1 MQHSKQKSVTITTVL
16 MALALIVVVGCGA
29 FYLNRMNLTIE
40 KETRQTL
47 NEAATQSAAAFSRQV
62 EGDFQTLK
70 MIAAYLGAQPELTVS
85 DTQDILSHN
94 AQESTFK
101 RMGVITPDGQAH
113 TSDNVEMF
121 LGDRDYFKRAFD
133 GETVVSQPLEDI
145 VDGKRIY
152 VYATPV
158 QHDGKITSVLF
169 ATNDAENYRRLLD
182 VRPFS
187 GAGYC
192 YLLDSDG
199 DVLMRDESK
208 ESVRDMDNIF
218 DMFAEEGGVSD
229 TELAR
234 VREEFRTGVSGM
246 TEYTRDGVGRYMSY
260 TPAGINEWVIVSIVS
275 SELIAQKTDELSR
288 LTLMVCCIIFA
299 VVVGLFIQILYT
311 QVKNRK
317 KLRNLAYT
325 DDVTGGSNWN
335 KFLID
340 ARATLDAANSEEY
353 TAVIFDIDKFAV
365 INDLF
370 GREEGDL
377 LLQCI
382 WRVLRE
388 SLQEDE
394 PFGRVSADNFDIL
407 MRYQS
412 EEETA
417 QRLMEISRKISRY
430 CEQAM
435 PRYTLHLSFGICHI
449 TDPTQVVGLLFD
461 RASIAR
467 RTVKNHHGVIAFYDH
482 EIRDQIVEE
491 KRIENEM
498 EGALH
503 NGEFVVYFQPK
514 YSISK
519 NAVVGAEA
527 LVRWVHPEM
536 GVMQPGT
543 FIPVFEKNGF
553 IITLDSFVMQKV
565 CETIR
570 GWIDAGIRPVPVAVN
585 LSREHLKSHEFPQNV
600 INIARA
606 NHIPRDLIVMEL
618 TESTVFDFQNTGRL
632 VEIME
637 TLRKA
642 GFTLSMDDFGSGYSS
657 LNLLRE
663 LPVDELK
670 LDRGFFGETSD
681 QTRGETLVAD
691 IVSMAKHLNMEVV
704 AEGIETREQVDFLAS
719 VGCDTVQGYFY
730 SRPIPIADF
739 ERLRSAEVKSDKL
752 TI

>member
-1 MQHSKQKSVTITTVL
+1 MQHGKQKSVILTSIL
-16 MALALIVVVGCGA
+16 MTLALIIVVGCGV
-29 FYLNRMNLTIE
+29 FYLNRMNSTIE

-70 MIAAYLGAQPELTVS
+70 MIASYLGAQPELTLS
-85 DTQDILSHN
+85 DTREILSQN
-94 AQESTFK
+94 AQESSFK
-101 RMGVITPDGQAH
+101 RMGIITAEGQAH

-121 LGDRDYFKRAFD
+121 LGDRDYFKQAFA
-133 GETVVSQPLEDI
+133 GETVVSQPLDDI

-158 QHDGKITSVLF
+158 RRDGQITSVLF
-169 ATNDAENYRRLLD
+169 ATNDAETYRRLLD
-182 VRPFS
+182 VKPLS

-192 YLLDSDG
+192 YLLDSGG
-199 DVLMRDESK
+199 DVLMRDGNEESLN
-208 ESVRDMDNIF
+208 DMANIF
-218 DMFAEEGGVSD
+218 DQFAEGGGVSD
-229 TELAR
+229 TELTR
-234 VREEFRTGVSGM
+234 VREDFRTGMSGM
-246 TEYTRDGVGRYMSY
+246 TQYMRDGVGRYMSY
-260 TPAGINEWVIVSIVS
+260 TPVGINDWVMMSVVSA
-275 SELIAQKTDELSR
+275 ELIEQKTAELSR

-299 VVVGLFIQILYT
+299 VMIGMFIQILYS

-317 KLRNLAYT
+317 KLRSLAYT

-335 KFLID
+335 KFSLD
-340 ARATLDAANSEEY
+340 ARAALDAANGAEY
-353 TAVIFDIDKFAV
+353 TAVIFDIDKFTV

-382 WRVLRE
+382 WRVLQE
-388 SLQEDE
+388 SLQADE

-407 MRYQS
+407 MRYRN

-430 CEQAM
+430 CEKAM

-449 TDPTQVVGLLFD
+449 SDPTQVIGLLFD

-503 NGEFVVYFQPK
+503 SGEFEVYFQPK

-519 NAVVGAEA
+519 NTVVGAEA
-527 LVRWVHPEM
+527 LVRWLHPEM
-536 GVMQPGT
+536 GIMQPGT

-570 GWIDAGIRPVPVAVN
+570 GWIDAGTQPVPVAVN
-585 LSREHLKSHEFPQNV
+585 LSREHLKSREFPQNV

-606 NHIPRDLIVMEL
+606 NRIPQGLIVMEL
-618 TESTVFDFQNTGRL
+618 TESTVFDFQDTGRL
-632 VEIME
+632 VQIMN
-637 TLRKA
+637 TLHEA

-681 QTRGETLVAD
+681 QSRGETLVAD
-691 IVSMAKHLNMEVV
+691 IISMAKHLKMEVV

-739 ERLRSAEVKSDKL
+739 DKL
-752 TI
+752 RTSEVTVG